1 MKPFE
6 INDAFRPAAVELR
19 QRAVQGAGITLLS
32 GGVGLAIQVIATVVL
47 ARLLTPADF
56 GRVAMVTAFSQLFMN
71 FGLNGLTEAVVQ
83 QDEVTHDQASSL
95 FWINLGAGFLLTIG
109 FAFAGSLLAR
119 FYHDPKV
126 AHVAVGLSLTILLTS
141 VSVLH
146 LALLKRAMR
155 FADVSF
161 NDVYAR
167 IVSVIVSVVF
177 GLAGWGYWALV
188 LGTVALPLSTAI
200 GAWFMCRWVPGRPR
214 QIAATGSMIRFA
226 IHIYG
231 RFSLGYFTNNL
242 DNFLVGWRLGP
253 TPLGF
258 YKKAYDLFAL
268 PSNQLSTRLTIVA
281 VSALSRLRQD
291 SGQYKRYFLG
301 ALGVMAFVGLGLS
314 ADLTLI
320 GKDLILVLLG
330 PKWAESGRIFTLF
343 GPGIGFMLLYCTHV
357 WLHISLGR
365 ADRWFRWGIVDL
377 IVTTVFL
384 LVGLRWHAEG
394 IAVAW
399 VASYWII
406 TLPALWYAG
415 RPIQLGISSV
425 IAVIWRYVLASLIA
439 GGATFLIARAIPS
452 LGAGSGALWA
462 FGRIVVVSALFAGV
476 YLSTVISLHRGCAP
490 LNRLAELFREMTSRG
505 KFSRPV
511 AGSEQVVHGFE
522 GLQQEVLAAT
532 EISRRGLDEIAKV

>member
-1 MKPFE
+1 LKPFD
-6 INDAFRPAAVELR
+6 INEALRPAAVELR

-56 GRVAMVTAFSQLFMN
+56 GVVAMVTAFSQLFMN
-71 FGLNGLTEAVVQ
+71 FGLNGLTEAIVQ
-83 QDEVTHDQASSL
+83 QDEVTHNQASTL

-109 FAFAGSLLAR
+109 FAFAGSWLAR
-119 FYHDPKV
+119 FYHDANV
-126 AHVAVGLSLTILLTS
+126 AHVAVGLSITILLTS
-141 VSVLH
+141 ISVLH
-146 LALLKRAMR
+146 LALIKRAMR
-155 FADVSF
+155 FTDVSF
-161 NDVYAR
+161 NDIYAR
-167 IVSVIVSVVF
+167 VVSVVVSIFF

-188 LGTVALPLSTAI
+188 LGMVALSLSTAI
-200 GAWFMCRWVPGRPR
+200 GAWFICRWVPGRPR
-214 QIAATGSMIRFA
+214 RVAGIGSMVRFA

-231 RFSLGYFTNNL
+231 RFSLGYFTNNF

-258 YKKAYDLFAL
+258 YKKAYDLFVL

-281 VSALSRLRQD
+281 VSALSRLRQNSD
-291 SGQYKRYFLG
+291 QYKRYFLG
-301 ALGVMAFVGLGLS
+301 ALGVMAFVGMGLS
-314 ADLTLI
+314 ANLTLI

-330 PKWAESGRIFTLF
+330 PKWGEAGRIFMLF
-343 GPGIGFMLLYCTHV
+343 GPGIGFMLLYCTHIWV
-357 WLHISLGR
+357 HISIGR

-415 RPIQLGISSV
+415 KPIQLGISSV
-425 IAVIWRYVLASLIA
+425 IAAIWKYVVASLIA
-439 GGATFLIARAIPS
+439 GCITFAIAQAIPF
-452 LGAGSGALWA
+452 LGAGSSPLSA
-462 FGRIVVVSALFAGV
+462 FGRIVVVSVMFTAV
-476 YLSTVISLHRGCAP
+476 YLGIVISLHRGYAP
-490 LNRLAELFREMTSRG
+490 LKQVAEIFREMTSRG
-505 KFSRPV
+505 RFSKPATR
-511 AGSEQVVHGFE
+511 SEQAAPGFAS
-522 GLQQEVLAAT
+522 LQQDAIAET
-532 EISRRGLDEIAKV
+532 GTPRGFSAK